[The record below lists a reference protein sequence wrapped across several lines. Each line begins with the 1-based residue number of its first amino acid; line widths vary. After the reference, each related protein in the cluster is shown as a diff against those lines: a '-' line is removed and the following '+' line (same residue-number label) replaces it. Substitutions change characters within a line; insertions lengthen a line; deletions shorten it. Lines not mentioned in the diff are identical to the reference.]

1 MIRADHGAFHAGSLC
16 CNSANTDTCHRELSK
31 PSRLPFFGVSKAPP
45 PRSNR
50 QRPNLLVVKQMGSR
64 ECMHL
69 FISSITCQL
78 MPNSYNKKG
87 TKLHSSGETPS
98 PFVCFVTTPS
108 ETVQKDN
115 TSWDSMLKKIGINR
129 GLKTTTA
136 RVNTADDE
144 EVVDGKSVVLRTMM
158 GWPRTKKLPNTFRP
172 EWGEGDEVHFKVR
185 THNLDDGE
193 PIDLSGA
200 MLHIVVYDGKGT
212 NVEPRL
218 LGSFTLNLA
227 NMIVSSKT
235 TTANH
240 DAEMA
245 SGALTM
251 TKRQGDGPSSAL
263 KGVIGKNIF
272 PAPVLQAAKASLRQ
286 HNQAKPNPSI
296 MLPKVSEFTER
307 QSLSESS
314 EMNSS
319 NSEDGDKGLDQG
331 LNAEFR
337 RSTTTLMSGP
347 SDNLREA
354 MLTSTVFAS
363 KAQKEVK
370 AAFRRSVSI
379 ESTANMRRSMTNL
392 FSAGD
397 EGEVPDETQSEE
409 LSEASG
415 ALRRQPPLTMFGG
428 RRNLLGDEFDQMNIV
443 SLRLDEPLMKN
454 GKEVGRIS
462 CGIDA
467 WWMEDDDELTGKK

>member
-1 MIRADHGAFHAGSLC
+1 M
-16 CNSANTDTCHRELSK
+16 
-31 PSRLPFFGVSKAPP
+31 P
-45 PRSNR
+45 
-50 QRPNLLVVKQMGSR
+50 RPNLLVVKQMGSR

-69 FISSITCQL
+69 FVSSIACL
-78 MPNSYNKKG
+78 LNPCSKKG
-87 TKLHSSGETPS
+87 AKSPHSLEMPS

-115 TSWDSMLKKIGINR
+115 TNWDNVLKKIGINR

-136 RVNTADDE
+136 RVNTANDE
-144 EVVDGKSVVLRTMM
+144 EELEEKSIVLRTMR

-185 THNLDDGE
+185 THRLDDGE

-200 MLHIVVYDGKGT
+200 MLHIAVYDGKGT

-227 NMIVSSKT
+227 RMIVSSKNQK
-235 TTANH
+235 AND

-245 SGALTM
+245 RDIVTTS
-251 TKRQGDGPSSAL
+251 KRHRDGPTNAL
-263 KGVIGKNIF
+263 KRVVGKNIF
-272 PAPVLQAAKASLRQ
+272 PASVLQAAKASLRQ
-286 HNQAKPNPSI
+286 HNQTKPNPARV
-296 MLPKVSEFTER
+296 LPKVSQLKEC

-319 NSEDGDKGLDQG
+319 NSEDDDEFVHNKPFIRGLDLG
-331 LNAEFR
+331 LNTEFR
-337 RSTTTLMSGP
+337 RSTTALMSGP

-370 AAFRRSVSI
+370 AAFHRSLGI
-379 ESTANMRRSMTNL
+379 ESTANVRRSMTNL
-392 FSAGD
+392 FSAAD
-397 EGEVPDETQSEE
+397 EGEASFPDETPSEE
-409 LSEASG
+409 LSEASQT
-415 ALRRQPPLTMFGG
+415 LRRKSSLTIFGG
-428 RRNLLGDEFDQMNIV
+428 RRNLLGDEFNQMNIV

-467 WWMEDDDELTGKK
+467 WWMEDDDELTGKR